1 MGRSAYPGERRADR
15 YLKYHGARGA
25 GTGGGTE
32 GCAPQE
38 VGSMNLFVLKSW
50 IQAKFTNDE
59 RGATMVEYALLLA
72 LIAVALIAAVNFLS
86 DETEKTFGEVGS
98 SIN

>member
-1 MGRSAYPGERRADR
+1 
-15 YLKYHGARGA
+15 
-25 GTGGGTE
+25 
-32 GCAPQE
+32 
-38 VGSMNLFVLKSW
+38 MNLYVLKSW

-86 DETEKTFGEVGS
+86 DETEKTFNDLGS

>member
-1 MGRSAYPGERRADR
+1 
-15 YLKYHGARGA
+15 
-25 GTGGGTE
+25 
-32 GCAPQE
+32 
-38 VGSMNLFVLKSW
+38 
-50 IQAKFTNDE
+50 
-59 RGATMVEYALLLA
+59 MVEYALLLA